1 VVQEGV
7 WGPCLNLENV
17 DEGILSFDVGKVRMM
32 ESRKMISD
40 WSKYSL
46 LVQVVFHSHIE
57 GQDYPGSI
65 KLLMSELRI
74 STISGDLVL

>member
-40 WSKYSL
+40 WSKYSVSPSCISL
-46 LVQVVFHSHIE
+46 SHRRARLSRLY
-57 GQDYPGSI
+57 QTSN
-65 KLLMSELRI
+65 
-74 STISGDLVL
+74 V